1 MNDLKIVVDNTKH
14 GSLSDLPVILAC
26 NRCHHEWTA
35 ALTDIVS
42 EVRCP
47 ICERDAS

>member
-1 MNDLKIVVDNTKH
+1 MSKLEIVVDNTKH
-14 GSLSDLPVILAC
+14 ATLSELPVILAC

-47 ICERDAS
+47 MCSKDAS